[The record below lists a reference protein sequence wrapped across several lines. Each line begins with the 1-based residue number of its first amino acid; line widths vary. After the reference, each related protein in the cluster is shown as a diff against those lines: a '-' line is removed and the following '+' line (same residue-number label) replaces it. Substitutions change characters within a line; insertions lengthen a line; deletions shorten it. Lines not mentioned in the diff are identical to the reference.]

1 MNIGQKSRRIAAIG
15 ILPLLAI
22 LVYPASSNASSPL
35 VVPGSTVSFGVLA
48 ATTITNTGATTI
60 GGTAGGNIGIAPGTA
75 FTGAA
80 TVTTTGTIHLADA
93 AATAAQT
100 DLASAYANAAT
111 PTPVLL
117 TSADLAGQVIT
128 PGVYSSS
135 AGTFANSGALTLD
148 AKGDANAVFVFQT
161 ASNLTTANGSIVT
174 LVNGAQASN
183 VYWKVGGA
191 ATLGASSNFVGNIYA
206 LNSITAETGAKIQG
220 QLLSRTGA
228 VNLNANT
235 ITNTAYVAPVIPGTL
250 IIIKK
255 VVNTYGGTA
264 VASDFMIHVT
274 QFGSE
279 VAGSPV
285 AGADGTGTTYTL
297 APGVYL
303 ISEGSHDGYY
313 GTFGSTDPAIV
324 SSLKDGLVTVVS
336 GQVATVIRTNY
347 QIAPAYVP
355 TAEPTANPVP
365 TTPPTT
371 STPTTTT
378 QTGGTLPKTG
388 SPWYNLL
395 AIAAGLMLLG
405 GVGLKTKKYLGNE

>member
-1 MNIGQKSRRIAAIG
+1 MINEQKSRRIVAIG

-22 LVYPASSNASSPL
+22 LIYPASSSASSPL
-35 VVPGSTVSFGVLA
+35 IVPGSTVSFGVLA
-48 ATTITNTGATTI
+48 ATTITNTGATTV
-60 GGTAGGNIGIAPGTA
+60 GGTAGGNIGLSPGTA
-75 FTGAA
+75 FMDSS
-80 TVTTTGTIHLADA
+80 TVTASGTIHIADPVA
-93 AATAAQT
+93 AAAQA
-100 DLASAYANAAT
+100 DLASAYADAGT
-111 PTPVLL
+111 PTPTVL
-117 TSADLAGQVIT
+117 TSADLAAQVIT
-128 PGVYSSS
+128 PGVYSSN
-135 AGTFANSGALTLD
+135 AGTFANSGAFTLD

-161 ASNLTTANGSIVT
+161 ASTLTTAASSTMT

-183 VYWKVGGA
+183 VYWRVGGA
-191 ATLGASSNFVGNIYA
+191 ATLGANSTFVGNLYA
-206 LNSITAETGAKIQG
+206 LNSITANSGAKVQG

-235 ITNTAYVAPVIPGTL
+235 ITNTAFVAPVIPGTL
-250 IIIKK
+250 IVIKK

-297 APGVYL
+297 VPGTYL

-336 GQVATVIRTNY
+336 GQVVTVIRTNY
-347 QIAPAYVP
+347 QVAPAYVP
-355 TAEPTANPVP
+355 TATPTPSPVP
-365 TTPPTT
+365 TTPASTG
-371 STPTTTT
+371 TPTTTT
-378 QTGGTLPKTG
+378 QSGGTLPKTG

-395 AIAAGLMLLG
+395 AIAAGLILLG
-405 GVGLKTKKYLGNE
+405 GVGFKTKKVLR

>member
-1 MNIGQKSRRIAAIG
+1 MDS
-15 ILPLLAI
+15 
-22 LVYPASSNASSPL
+22 
-35 VVPGSTVSFGVLA
+35 STV
-48 ATTITNTGATTI
+48 
-60 GGTAGGNIGIAPGTA
+60 TAS
-75 FTGAA
+75 
-80 TVTTTGTIHLADA
+80 GTIHIADPVA
-93 AATAAQT
+93 AAAQA
-100 DLASAYANAAT
+100 DLASAYADAGT
-111 PTPVLL
+111 PTPTVL
-117 TSADLAGQVIT
+117 TSADLAAQVIT
-128 PGVYSSS
+128 PGVYSSN
-135 AGTFANSGALTLD
+135 AGTFANSGAFTLD

-161 ASNLTTANGSIVT
+161 ASTLTTAASSTMT

-183 VYWKVGGA
+183 VYWRVGGA
-191 ATLGASSNFVGNIYA
+191 ATLGANSTFVGNLYA
-206 LNSITAETGAKIQG
+206 LNSITANSGAKVQG

-235 ITNTAYVAPVIPGTL
+235 ITNTAFVAPVIPGTL
-250 IIIKK
+250 IVIKK

-297 APGVYL
+297 VPGTYL

-336 GQVATVIRTNY
+336 GQVVTVIRTNY
-347 QIAPAYVP
+347 QVAPAYVP
-355 TAEPTANPVP
+355 TATPTPSPVP
-365 TTPPTT
+365 TTPASTG
-371 STPTTTT
+371 TPTTTT
-378 QTGGTLPKTG
+378 QSGGTLPKTG

-395 AIAAGLMLLG
+395 AIAAGLILLG
-405 GVGLKTKKYLGNE
+405 GVGFKTKKVLR